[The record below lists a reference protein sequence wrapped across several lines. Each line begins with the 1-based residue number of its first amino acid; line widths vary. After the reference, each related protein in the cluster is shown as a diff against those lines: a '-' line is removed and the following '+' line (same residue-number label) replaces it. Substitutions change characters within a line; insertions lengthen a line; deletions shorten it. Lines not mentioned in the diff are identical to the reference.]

1 MVGAVEHLTL
11 LLLART
17 NHTFPGYR
25 GGGGI
30 RKKAES
36 AVSEGGSL
44 NLGGEVGV
52 FGGKLYPPPPPPPPT
67 G

>member
-25 GGGGI
+25 GGGGEEFE
-30 RKKAES
+30 RKR
-36 AVSEGGSL
+36 
-44 NLGGEVGV
+44 NQQYQRGEA
-52 FGGKLYPPPPPPPPT
+52 
-67 G
+67 